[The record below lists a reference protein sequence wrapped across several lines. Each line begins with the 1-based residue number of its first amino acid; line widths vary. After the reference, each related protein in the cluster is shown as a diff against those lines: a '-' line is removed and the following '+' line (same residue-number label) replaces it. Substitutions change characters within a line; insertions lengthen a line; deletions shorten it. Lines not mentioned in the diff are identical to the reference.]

1 MLSVSCPSF
10 GPVGEAGDEQQCAC
24 SHSSAECLASTL
36 PRTHRRC
43 GPTVLTCHS
52 ARQQQA
58 RCRVF
63 RACRACA
70 EAHTAGR
77 GGGGRLCMEGVE
89 GGARTRP
96 NRARHGFAVPWGGA
110 VRVSSKP
117 LSTKM
122 ARGRGPDRTVGA
134 QIHTAVRALACPAT
148 RALPLA
154 GFTPL
159 CVLWRVLRRVRSHS
173 PDTPAGSDLQ
183 PPAGPR
189 LRTSSMSRVG
199 RDA

>member
-1 MLSVSCPSF
+1 
-10 GPVGEAGDEQQCAC
+10 
-24 SHSSAECLASTL
+24 
-36 PRTHRRC
+36 
-43 GPTVLTCHS
+43 
-52 ARQQQA
+52 
-58 RCRVF
+58 
-63 RACRACA
+63 
-70 EAHTAGR
+70 
-77 GGGGRLCMEGVE
+77 MEGVE

>member
-110 VRVSSKP
+110 VRVSSRP

>member
-77 GGGGRLCMEGVE
+77 GGGRRLCMEGVE

-183 PPAGPR
+183 PPP
-189 LRTSSMSRVG
+189 G
-199 RDA
+199 RA

>member
-10 GPVGEAGDEQQCAC
+10 GPVGEAGDDQQCAC
-24 SHSSAECLASTL
+24 SRSSAECLASTL
-36 PRTHRRC
+36 PRTQRRC